1 MAVGLNMLLFHNDSQ
16 PQKPERAVPS
26 VAANDE
32 TKPSPMGPPAQ
43 KLEPPPPPVEQT
55 KPPEEVK
62 PAVEEKAP
70 EPAPA
75 PKAKAAEPAAPAPRK
90 TPVAVR
96 KQEQEPQDATVR
108 VVTSP
113 PGVKI
118 MFDGQAKLMCTS
130 PCEMTLPPGRHT
142 LATIASGYREQQRI
156 FMMPEESSQVIVM
169 ERAIGTVVI
178 HTTPPGAAI
187 YIDGRERPERTPA
200 QITLPAGAHKLALV
214 KEGFRR
220 QEQDIDIKDGS
231 VTNINLSW
239 TR

>member
-1 MAVGLNMLLFHNDSQ
+1 
-16 PQKPERAVPS
+16 
-26 VAANDE
+26 
-32 TKPSPMGPPAQ
+32 
-43 KLEPPPPPVEQT
+43 
-55 KPPEEVK
+55 
-62 PAVEEKAP
+62 
-70 EPAPA
+70 
-75 PKAKAAEPAAPAPRK
+75 
-90 TPVAVR
+90 
-96 KQEQEPQDATVR
+96 TVR

-118 MFDGQAKLMCTS
+118 MFDGQPHLMCTT

-142 LATIASGYREQQRI
+142 LATVGSGYREQQRI
-156 FMMPEESSQVIVM
+156 FMMPDESSQVIVM

-178 HTTPPGAAI
+178 HTTPPGATI
-187 YIDGRERPERTPA
+187 FVDGRERPERTPA

-214 KEGFRR
+214 KEGLHR